1 MRRINDVVQDS
12 PDEMTELLTAQDG
25 IADREVP
32 VLTFSL
38 FFQNFLLKNKT
49 NNSNALIVFFFFT
62 NQLHLLE
69 YKYYRFTRCSYYSG

>member
-38 FFQNFLLKNKT
+38 FFFQ
-49 NNSNALIVFFFFT
+49 FFA
-62 NQLHLLE
+62 
-69 YKYYRFTRCSYYSG
+69 KK

>member
-38 FFQNFLLKNKT
+38 FFSKSFAKK
-49 NNSNALIVFFFFT
+49 
-62 NQLHLLE
+62 
-69 YKYYRFTRCSYYSG
+69 